1 MTIFII
7 TPDLHLEHR
16 LRLGDEAVSG
26 GAAGVHD
33 GPLAGDIAS
42 DAEATVWTARSRPA
56 QDSLQACRPRQA
68 CATSR
73 ASG

>member
-7 TPDLHLEHR
+7 TPDLYLEHR
-16 LRLGDEAVSG
+16 LRLGDEAVPG

-33 GPLAGDIAS
+33 GPLAGDIAP